1 MNIDLSQRK
10 AIVCGATQG
19 MGRAAAEELATLGA
33 TVTLVARNEDSLK
46 TVRDALRVI
55 IRLSVQILVK

>member
-1 MNIDLSQRK
+1 MNIDLSERK

-46 TVRDALRVI
+46 TVRL
-55 IRLSVQILVK
+55 VQHES